1 MSISLPS
8 MADHRPGDHNPGA
21 AAIALLGER
30 WNYLILR
37 EVFFGVQRFG
47 QIQRALGIAPNVL
60 TSRLAALVDAGVI
73 VKHRYHVD
81 PDWYEYH
88 LSDHAREALPA
99 LLSLAQWA
107 EEHLSDEPMVR
118 ALRHSSCGHLTTPV
132 LICNSCGEALH
143 ARDLQ
148 PELVRRT
155 SPPAESKSARRST
168 RKGRPI
174 AR

>member
-1 MSISLPS
+1 
-8 MADHRPGDHNPGA
+8 MADHRPVEHNPGA

-81 PDWYEYH
+81 PDWYEYQ

-107 EEHLSDEPMVR
+107 EEHLSDEPLVR
-118 ALRHSSCGHLTTPV
+118 ALRHATCGHLTTPV
-132 LICNSCGEALH
+132 LICNSCGDPLH

-148 PELVRRT
+148 PELVQREGI
-155 SPPAESKSARRST
+155 SPPAKPKRTRSSAT
-168 RKGRPI
+168 KGRQK
-174 AR
+174 AT